1 MPSKISNL
9 YSKDDPTMIV
19 YPNVQAANIPSNA
32 ITADKVADGAIT
44 TAKVNDGAITAAKI
58 ASNAVTSGKIAS
70 QAVTTGKID
79 DGAIT
84 TAKVNDGAITTD
96 KLASNSVTGAK
107 IKMVYATL
115 HDYMV
120 DKGITFTLGHL
131 DSTIRDLLSKGYR
144 FFWNDDSLS
153 LGNYGQVIPCSDED
167 GSSWLWIPKFSSMYN
182 DPMID
187 AQADSYKIEF
197 AGDADVSQF
206 MNGVLGDCLFIQGL
220 EY

>member
-1 MPSKISNL
+1 MPSKVSNL

-44 TAKVNDGAITAAKI
+44 TAKVASAAI
-58 ASNAVTSGKIAS
+58 TSGKLAS
-70 QAVTTGKID
+70 QSVTSAKIDTGAVTTGKIAD
-79 DGAIT
+79 DAIT
-84 TAKVNDGAITTD
+84 TAKVNDGAISTSKIAND
-96 KLASNSVTGAK
+96 SITGSK
-107 IKMVYATL
+107 IKMVYETL

-120 DKGITFTLGHL
+120 AKGITFTLGNL
-131 DSTIRDLLSKGYR
+131 DSAIRDLLSKGYR

-153 LGNYGQVIPCSDED
+153 LGNYGQVMPCSDED